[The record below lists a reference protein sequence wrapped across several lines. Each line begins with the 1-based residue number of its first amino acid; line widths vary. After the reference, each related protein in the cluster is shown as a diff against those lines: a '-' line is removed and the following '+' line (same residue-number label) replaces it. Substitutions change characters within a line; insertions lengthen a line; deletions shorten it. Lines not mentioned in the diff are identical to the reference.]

1 MAGWAPQGAAICVS
15 GAGRIPPAAAL
26 IALAPEPRHGG
37 HNDRYAYG
45 PMAISYSM
53 PVSTG
58 SFMKKYDIYCAGFW
72 MLLAIFEVCLSLK
85 LNLGSLKYP
94 GPGFFPIII
103 GVVLLFLSSLLLIMA
118 ARGKKTP
125 HYNQFPPFPGKV
137 WLICALMF
145 VYSFLLEFFGYIAS
159 TTLLLFYLFKYPASK
174 KWGEAILMSAIVVIL
189 TYYFFGVL
197 LDAQFPKGIFK
208 IK

>member
-1 MAGWAPQGAAICVS
+1 
-15 GAGRIPPAAAL
+15 
-26 IALAPEPRHGG
+26 
-37 HNDRYAYG
+37 
-45 PMAISYSM
+45 
-53 PVSTG
+53 
-58 SFMKKYDIYCAGFW
+58 MKRYDIYCALFW
-72 MLLAIFEVCLSLK
+72 ILLAIFEICLSLK
-85 LNLGSLKYP
+85 LNLGTLKYP
-94 GPGFFPIII
+94 GPGFFPVII
-103 GVVLLFLSSLLLIMA
+103 GVVLLFLSSLLMIMA

-125 HYNQFPPFPGKV
+125 HYDKFPPLPGRV

-145 VYSFLLEFFGYIAS
+145 AYSFLLEIFGYIVS
-159 TTLLLFYLFKYPASK
+159 TALLLFYLFKYPASK